1 MNSPDETDQARN
13 RTVQNE
19 NAQPQHKRE
28 MIPLVPR
35 LLAILILLLVS
46 GGLFLLRG
54 ADVYAW
60 PAFSYI
66 VINGIILL
74 LGLPAVLY
82 RAMRQT
88 FGEGRLTT
96 DLLMAVVIVCAAATG
111 MLLEAALVV
120 LIATV
125 GEWLERTAHNK
136 IGSVTQ
142 SFSIPG
148 SQMVHVREG
157 DDVVDMPLEK
167 VQPGQTLVV
176 NEGEIVP
183 VDGAI
188 TFGNAQISE
197 AAITGEASFNP
208 KAEGDHVFAGSD
220 VQHGFIEIQ
229 MQKRG
234 EETLL
239 AQVEQSV
246 RKAARVRTDTEILVD
261 RITSVLIP
269 IILAAGLGVF
279 LFYYLTAG
287 EEVTQ
292 RIRHA
297 LPLAMTV
304 VVVAS
309 PAALALAAPTAVW
322 VGLRRAARRGILFR
336 NGKVLE
342 QLAGIRTLLIDKT
355 GTLTVARP
363 QVVDVR
369 GFGGLS
375 EQDVLE
381 AALFVERHS
390 NHPLAK
396 TITEYGRDKVGET
409 DKPEKFFEFEGG
421 GACGVAGDRHI
432 KVGAM
437 WLMEDGRDIPDE
449 TLQWVETSKEQGRT
463 CVLVADK
470 TRMLGGLAFQDTMR
484 PEAKSVMERLRKL
497 GIRKM
502 VMMTGDSSKAAH
514 QIAVDLGMNEYVA
527 ECMPDTKLLRV
538 KKEQGYGGG
547 GVAMVGDGINDA
559 PALAKAD
566 VGISMGA
573 MGTDLAVAASQVT
586 LLKDN
591 LEALYDAFAI
601 SRRLVTSIG
610 VNIFIACVLG
620 LVLIVLA
627 ALGQINLLMGAILQQ
642 LIAAIIAINAGLFA
656 R

>member
-1 MNSPDETDQARN
+1 MKSSAETEPAQDRTIMDEEAPIARK
-13 RTVQNE
+13 QE
-19 NAQPQHKRE
+19 WL
-28 MIPLVPR
+28 PLFPR
-35 LLAILILLLVS
+35 MLTILALLGLS
-46 GGLFLLRG
+46 GAVFLYRG
-54 ADVYAW
+54 AAGYAW
-60 PAFSYI
+60 PMPAYV
-66 VINGIILL
+66 VINGLILL
-74 LGLPAVLY
+74 LGLPSVLQ
-82 RAMRQT
+82 RAIRQT

-96 DLLMAVVIVCAAATG
+96 DLLMGVVIVCAAATG
-111 MLLEAALVV
+111 LLLEAALVV

-136 IGSVTQ
+136 IGNVSQ
-142 SFSIPG
+142 PFSIPG
-148 SQMVHVREG
+148 SQRVHVRKG
-157 DDVVDMPLEK
+157 DDVEDKALDRVE
-167 VQPGQTLVV
+167 PGETIVV
-176 NEGEIVP
+176 NEGETVP
-183 VDGAI
+183 VDGVI
-188 TFGNAQISE
+188 TFGNAQVSE
-197 AAITGEASFNP
+197 AAITGESSFNP
-208 KAEGDHVFAGSD
+208 KAEGDRVFAGSD

-234 EETLL
+234 DETLL

-246 RKAARVRTDTEILVD
+246 RKAARVRTDTEIWVE

-269 IILAAGLGVF
+269 VILAVGFGVF

-287 EEVTQ
+287 EEMVY
-292 RIRHA
+292 RVRYA
-297 LPLAMTV
+297 LSIAMTV

-309 PAALALAAPTAVW
+309 PAALALAAPTAFW
-322 VGLRRAARRGILFR
+322 VGLRRAARRGVLFR
-336 NGKVLE
+336 NGKILE

-363 QVVDVR
+363 QVVEVR
-369 GFGGLS
+369 GFGGRS

-396 TITEYGRDKVGET
+396 TITDYGRDKVGET

-421 GACGVAGDRHI
+421 GACGVTGDRHI

-437 WLMEDGRDIPDE
+437 WLMEDGRDIPNE
-449 TLQWVETSKEQGRT
+449 VEQWIETSKEQGRT

-470 TRMLGGLAFQDTMR
+470 TQLLGGIAFQDAMR
-484 PEAKSVMERLRKL
+484 PEAKSVMGRLRTL

-502 VMMTGDSSKAAH
+502 VMLTGDNAKAAH
-514 QIAVDLGMNEYVA
+514 PIAVDLGMNEYVA
-527 ECMPDTKLLRV
+527 ECMPDTKLHRV

-591 LEALYDAFAI
+591 LEALYDAFAV
-601 SRRLVTSIG
+601 SRRLVTNIG

-642 LIAAIIAINAGLFA
+642 LIAAIIAINSGLFA